1 MRFSIVALLL
11 SGSGCAT
18 VGPGQ
23 AGVLWR
29 STGGTDLEPVTEGW
43 HYVAPF
49 NQLTIYDLRTLEHN
63 EQLQVL
69 ASNGLQLG
77 LDTSVRFHVVPKD
90 VAALHRE
97 VGPDY
102 YNVILGP
109 VLRSQARRVVGRYT
123 PEEIYSTKR
132 ELIERE
138 MRQAV
143 DKAIEGKHLVLEAIL
158 VRNVELPQMIQR
170 AIMDKLGEEQRAL
183 KMKFVIEHERLE
195 ADRKTIEAEGIAAFQ
210 NTVAAH
216 LSESLLRWK
225 QIEALD
231 KLAASPNAKVV
242 LLGGNGRDTPPIM
255 METPR

>member
-1 MRFSIVALLL
+1 MRLAIVGLLL
-11 SGSGCAT
+11 VGSGCAT

-29 STGGTDLEPVTEGW
+29 SNGGTEPEPIAEGW
-43 HYVAPF
+43 HYVAPL

-69 ASNGLQLG
+69 ASNGLELG

-143 DKAIEGKHLVLEAIL
+143 EKAIEGKHLVLEAIL
-158 VRNVELPQMIQR
+158 VRNVELPQMIQK
-170 AIMDKLGEEQRAL
+170 AIMDKLAEEQRAL
-183 KMKFVIEHERLE
+183 KMKFVLEHERLE

-216 LSESLLRWK
+216 LSEPLLRWK

-231 KLAASPNAKVV
+231 KLAASQNAKVV
-242 LLGGNGRDTPPIM
+242 LLGGNGRDMPPMM
-255 METPR
+255 MEAPR

>member
-1 MRFSIVALLL
+1 MRLTIVAMLLA
-11 SGSGCAT
+11 GGCAT
-18 VGPGQ
+18 VGSGQ

-29 STGGTDLEPVTEGW
+29 STSGTDPEPLGEGW
-43 HYVAPF
+43 HYVAPL
-49 NQLTIYDLRTLEHN
+49 NNVTIYDLRTQEQN

-69 ASNGLQLG
+69 ASNGLEIG
-77 LDTSVRFHVVPKD
+77 LATSVRFHVVPKD

-143 DKAIEGKHLVLEAIL
+143 EKAIEGKHLVLEAIL
-158 VRNVELPQMIQR
+158 VRNVELPGM
-170 AIMDKLGEEQRAL
+170 
-183 KMKFVIEHERLE
+183 
-195 ADRKTIEAEGIAAFQ
+195 
-210 NTVAAH
+210 
-216 LSESLLRWK
+216 
-225 QIEALD
+225 
-231 KLAASPNAKVV
+231 
-242 LLGGNGRDTPPIM
+242 
-255 METPR
+255 